1 MIRVCQEFN
10 AVQGSLPAPFLPNTT
25 MPTYEYRCNSCTHQ
39 FEEFQSIKASPLVKC
54 PKCEKNKLVRL
65 ISGGAAIVFK
75 GSGFYQTDYRS
86 ESYKKGAKESKTTE
100 TPPAVAAATPAKTET
115 PA

>member
-1 MIRVCQEFN
+1 
-10 AVQGSLPAPFLPNTT
+10 
-25 MPTYEYRCNSCTHQ
+25 MPTYEYRCNSCAHQ
-39 FEEFQSIKASPLVKC
+39 FEEFQSIKAAPLVKC
-54 PKCEKNKLVRL
+54 PHCEKNKLVRL

-100 TPPAVAAATPAKTET
+100 TAPATPPAASTTTKTDTTPA
-115 PA
+115 